1 MTAIRT
7 TATKDT
13 KSHLP
18 HHDVPDELEP
28 GVPPIK
34 PDEGPVPAMI
44 PDDPEH
50 DRLVDPDESP
60 DQRTRDDRRREQ
72 MTGGFEP

>member
-1 MTAIRT
+1 MTASAT
-7 TATKDT
+7 TATKDN
-13 KSHLP
+13 KPYLP

-28 GVPPIK
+28 GVPSIE

-60 DQRTRDDRRREQ
+60 DQRTRDDRRSEQ
-72 MTGGFEP
+72 MTGGFES